1 MKLKVG
7 KVILAVA
14 MLVAILVTSVVPVVY
29 AQILAPELYDEEKD
43 KSVALIGYTVQ
54 EDLAEAAWGIKSG
67 EGQVVTTGVT
77 KDVKARTSG
86 IPYKKAS
93 KKIDIGVQNMVYKD
107 EFVFADIIDD
117 NADAFTSMTFEPAKY
132 IITEVYTFSNYTFST
147 TGVSKTASTSDEAVV
162 EVKEALKSEALSKL
176 GIVTSDSVELSADN
190 LLVSL
195 ADETEITGDSETN
208 SCTVS
213 SDVSV
218 VVNGTITVT
227 TRKEL
232 TELPEGYSQV
242 VVLEDEVYANNKD
255 YKIIVDKKESDG
267 THTVTEV
274 TANPNKIAEEE
285 WFGSF
290 YTMTKDISGNTSFYL
305 AMKTV
310 RSGPMT
316 YHAIFDWDAEVPESN
331 ESNNNLNQDMFTY
344 TDDTSST
351 SEYLYLPKVTDPY
364 HDDIVFKQIEEP
376 STEEAKMALANAVE
390 DNEFKPIAFI
400 NIEVDGGIPEVDNAI
415 KFRVAVPSDIGENV
429 TYKVLRYHDGKVD
442 VLDTT
447 IENGFI
453 VFESDKFSDYQLVYT
468 DKVESES
475 SDSDV
480 DGADYANVSLF
491 IVIAVISALAVLGI
505 VIREKTFKEEN

>member
-29 AQILAPELYDEEKD
+29 AEILSTDLYDEKKD
-43 KSVALIGYTVQ
+43 KNVALIGYTVQ
-54 EDLAEAAWGIKSG
+54 ENLAEAAWGIKSG
-67 EGQVVTTGVT
+67 KGQVVTTGVT
-77 KDVKARTSG
+77 KDVVARTSG

-93 KKIDIGVQNMVYKD
+93 EKIDMGVQNIVNKD

-117 NADAFTSMTFEPAKY
+117 NDNAFTSMTFEPAEY
-132 IITEVYTFSNYTFST
+132 IITEVYTFSNYSFST

-195 ADETEITGDSETN
+195 ADETEITGDLETN
-208 SCTVS
+208 SCTVL

-218 VVNGTITVT
+218 VVNGIITVT

-242 VVLEDEVYANNKD
+242 VVLEDKAYANNKD

-285 WFGSF
+285 GYGSF

-310 RSGPMT
+310 RSEPM
-316 YHAIFDWDAEVPESN
+316 
-331 ESNNNLNQDMFTY
+331 

-351 SEYLYLPKVTDPY
+351 SENLYLPRVTDPY

-376 STEEAKMALANAVE
+376 STDEAKIALETVVE
-390 DNEFKPIAFI
+390 DNEFKPIAFL

-468 DKVESES
+468 DKVESEN

-480 DGADYANVSLF
+480 DTADYANVSLF
-491 IVIAVISALAVLGI
+491 IVIAAISALAVLGI

>member
-29 AQILAPELYDEEKD
+29 AQILATDLYDDEKEMG
-43 KSVALIGYTVQ
+43 VAIIGYTTQ
-54 EDLAEAAWGIKSG
+54 ENLAEAAWGIKSG
-67 EGQVVTTGVT
+67 KGQVVTTGVT
-77 KDVKARTSG
+77 KDVVARTSG

-93 KKIDIGVQNMVYKD
+93 EKIDMGVQNMVYKD

-117 NADAFTSMTFEPAKY
+117 TFTSMTFEPAKY
-132 IITEVYTFSNYTFST
+132 IITEVYTFSNYSFST

-208 SCTVS
+208 SCTVL

-232 TELPEGYSQV
+232 TELPERYSQI
-242 VVLEDEVYANNKD
+242 VVLEDKAYANNKD

-285 WFGSF
+285 RFGSF

-305 AMKTV
+305 VMKTV
-310 RSGPMT
+310 RSGSMT
-316 YHAIFDWDAEVPESN
+316 DHAISDSNAEVPESN
-331 ESNNNLNQDMFTY
+331 ESNNNINQDMFSY

-351 SEYLYLPKVTDPY
+351 SEYLYLPRVTDPY

-376 STEEAKMALANAVE
+376 STDEAKMALANAVE
-390 DNEFKPIAFI
+390 DNEFKPIAFL

-468 DKVESES
+468 DKVESENP
-475 SDSDV
+475 DSDV
-480 DGADYANVSLF
+480 DTADYANVSLF

>member
-14 MLVAILVTSVVPVVY
+14 MLVAILVTSVAPVVY
-29 AQILAPELYDEEKD
+29 AEILSTELYDEEKD
-43 KSVALIGYTVQ
+43 KNVALIGYTVQ

-93 KKIDIGVQNMVYKD
+93 KKIDIGVQKMIYKD

-132 IITEVYTFSNYTFST
+132 TITEVYTFSNYSFST

-162 EVKEALKSEALSKL
+162 EVKEALKLEALSKL

-190 LLVSL
+190 LVVSL

-232 TELPEGYSQV
+232 TELPEGYSQT
-242 VVLEDEVYANNKD
+242 VVLEDKVYANNKD

-285 WFGSF
+285 RFGSF

-310 RSGPMT
+310 
-316 YHAIFDWDAEVPESN
+316 N

-344 TDDTSST
+344 TEDTSST
-351 SEYLYLPKVTDPY
+351 SEYLYLPRVTDPY

-376 STEEAKMALANAVE
+376 STEEAKMALASVVE
-390 DNEFKPIAFI
+390 DNEFKSIAFL

-453 VFESDKFSDYQLVYT
+453 VFESDKFSDYQLVCT
-468 DKVESES
+468 DKVESENS
-475 SDSDV
+475 NSGV